1 MDYYICIRETIQ
13 KFEQLAAKIAIE
25 GGTLN
30 LAILSL
36 SGVFFRYSF
45 YLAALIV
52 SFGSIFTTIS
62 LAVMARFYSKML
74 GISVKTAKKIED
86 EIFPETWNSCEEMGK
101 KFTQNLDDCKLF
113 GTKLAGEQ
121 TWKVILL
128 EFVVLLLMGHVLF
141 FFYLWCLFTQ
151 PLITP

>member
-1 MDYYICIRETIQ
+1 MDYYVCIRESIQ
-13 KFEQLAAKIAIE
+13 KFESLACKIAIE

-30 LAILSL
+30 LAMLSL

-45 YLAALIV
+45 YLAAVII
-52 SFGSIFTTIS
+52 SFGSIFTTVS
-62 LAVMARFYSKML
+62 FGVMARFYSKML

-86 EIFPETWNSCEEMGK
+86 EIFPESWNSCEEMGK

-113 GTKLAGEQ
+113 GTKLAGDQ

-128 EFVVLLLMGHVLF
+128 EFIVLF
-141 FFYLWCLFTQ
+141 GLGLVLFSVSLGSLLTQ
-151 PLITP
+151 